1 MEKRCLFATRSV
13 RTATWSRGQ
22 VETRLANLPLCLIA
36 WRLAAGPHHLSRKL
50 QMLGHD
56 GRLMPAKYVRPI
68 RRDRATTSA
77 TPRRFPTM
85 KFVATKT
92 DKQLD
97 LQALRR
103 ARERFR

>member
-22 VETRLANLPLCLIA
+22 VEHGLANLPLCLIA
-36 WRLAAGPHHLSRKL
+36 WRLASGAHHLSRKL

-56 GRLMPAKYVRPI
+56 ARLMPAKYLRPI

-77 TPRRFPTM
+77 TPRWFPTM

-92 DKQLD
+92 AEQLD
-97 LQALRR
+97 LQAFHRV
-103 ARERFR
+103 RERFR

>member
-1 MEKRCLFATRSV
+1 MGRKALFV
-13 RTATWSRGQ
+13 RHAFRADSDLVTPAGG
-22 VETRLANLPLCLIA
+22 TRLANLSLCLVA
-36 WRLAAGPHHLSRKL
+36 WRLASGAHHLSRKL

-92 DKQLD
+92 AEQLD
-97 LQALRR
+97 LQALHRVR
-103 ARERFR
+103 